1 MNNTTSDAKNILRIK
16 DLVVKQFKYVVSG
29 VWNDTRTGLKV
40 SLIKIINLSVRS
52 FLDGGLQGKACA
64 LTYHTA
70 LALVPALALF
80 CAIGRGFGLQDFLKN
95 ILIQQIPSQAQAL
108 DAAFGFVDSYL
119 SNASGGL
126 FVGVGIIF
134 LLWTLISLLRNIEK
148 TFNKIWQTPKNR
160 SFLRMFADY
169 LSILIVIPIM
179 LLSTSGI
186 TIFMSTSISQYLPFE
201 ITKPAIELLIDFSGI
216 VLSWLMFTATYILI
230 PNTKVRFKNA
240 IIPGILVGTACQV
253 LQWLFISGQLYVSKY
268 NAIYGSFSFIPLL
281 LIWIQLIW
289 LFTLIGGVLC
299 YAIQN
304 IDNYNY
310 GSDIKRISVKYRCQ
324 VTIAIMSIIAK
335 RFKASL
341 PPLSPKDIA
350 KRHHIPINL
359 VIPVLLRLRDM
370 GLVNFVDAQ
379 DKELNEH
386 PAQPAIDVE
395 NLTVADMMTKIMDY
409 GSRDFV
415 PGFYDEY
422 YQIKKETEMLAT
434 KISEYK
440 DSKRLIDI
448 ELKDYYIP

>member
-1 MNNTTSDAKNILRIK
+1 M
-16 DLVVKQFKYVVSG
+16 VVYL
-29 VWNDTRTGLKV
+29 W
-40 SLIKIINLSVRS
+40 
-52 FLDGGLQGKACA
+52 
-64 LTYHTA
+64 TA
-70 LALVPALALF
+70 LCV
-80 CAIGRGFGLQDFLKN
+80 
-95 ILIQQIPSQAQAL
+95 
-108 DAAFGFVDSYL
+108 
-119 SNASGGL
+119 
-126 FVGVGIIF
+126 
-134 LLWTLISLLRNIEK
+134 
-148 TFNKIWQTPKNR
+148 
-160 SFLRMFADY
+160 
-169 LSILIVIPIM
+169 
-179 LLSTSGI
+179 
-186 TIFMSTSISQYLPFE
+186 E
-201 ITKPAIELLIDFSGI
+201 I
-216 VLSWLMFTATYILI
+216 
-230 PNTKVRFKNA
+230 
-240 IIPGILVGTACQV
+240 
-253 LQWLFISGQLYVSKY
+253 

-386 PAQPAIDVE
+386 PAQPAIDIE

-422 YQIKKETEMLAT
+422 YQI
-434 KISEYK
+434 
-440 DSKRLIDI
+440 
-448 ELKDYYIP
+448 